1 MKKNTIYNIFL
12 ICVLLSGS
20 TLFAQTVTGTVS
32 DSNGVIPGVNIIVKN
47 TSKGTVTDFDGKY
60 TINNV
65 DPNDVLVFS
74 FIGYTTQEISVDG
87 RAVINVVMAED
98 SQALDEIILVGYS
111 SVKKSN
117 VTSAVSVVDLG
128 DLEKTRVPNIA
139 QALQGQIAGV
149 QVTSNS
155 GAPGAPIQIQIRG
168 QNSFLDGSPLYVI
181 DGIPTTDISFL
192 NQGDV
197 KKMTILK
204 DAAAAAIYGARAGNG
219 VVLIETNSGSKGK
232 VSFDVNYFTGIHNV
246 TNLPTLLNADQ
257 YLNTVEKA
265 YNNSNRNDP
274 NPYTAYKSRTD
285 LADTDWLDELFE
297 TGRSQN
303 LQLSASGGSDKSQYL
318 ISLGY
323 YDQDG
328 AVVFDRDKY
337 KRVNFRTNLNANL
350 TERLKVGA
358 NVQLSHT
365 TQDAIAS
372 TGESV
377 IRFALLRAPILSVYK
392 DVNDPTYSERDP
404 FTDLPFFT
412 PAGFDQNF
420 DRPGNPIA
428 QVFFTDDVR
437 KTFNTFGNVYAE
449 YAFLKDKNL
458 TFRTNLGIDY
468 SFYHNKAFHEN
479 FGDPDG
485 GNTPAEQLMGRNN
498 RPNSLNESRGEKYT
512 ITYNN
517 VLNYTKT
524 FNDLH
529 DFTALVGMEFI
540 DNLESGIGASR
551 SRFPFTTNEFRYL
564 DFGGLEDDGNGGSAS
579 EFALF
584 SYFAS
589 SSYVYDNKYMLTA
602 NIRADGSSKFAD
614 GKQWG
619 YFPSFSAGWKIS
631 AEEFLSDVAWLSN
644 LKLRASWGQLG
655 NQNIPD
661 YSYLPLI
668 SQENGLVKE
677 VRLANPD
684 VSWETSTTTNIGLDV
699 GLFNNK
705 LALTAEYYTKDT
717 KDVLLNISLP
727 ASVAGFIEPTIF
739 NTGKVNN
746 EGFEFSANYRNS
758 DNEFKYGVNLN
769 FATLTNNVEELN
781 VLVPN
786 ITTDQIR
793 TEVGSAI
800 NSYYGFTMIGIY
812 QDQAEVDAHLPG
824 TVGSEEH
831 PQPGDI
837 KFKDVNGDGLI
848 SQDKDREIIGS
859 SIPDFT
865 YGVALS
871 ADYKGF
877 DFSMLFQGVEG
888 IDRYNDG
895 KKIIDYDTRPFNYT
909 TAVLGAWDGS
919 GTSNSIPRV
928 TFDDNGSSN
937 PSSIYVEDASYLR
950 LKNIE
955 LGYTLRS
962 VPLVQDMRLYISAQN
977 LFTSTDYSGLDPET
991 TDLIDKGTY
1000 PSSQSFL
1007 LGVNIKF

>member
-1 MKKNTIYNIFL
+1 MLSFGGIFY
-12 ICVLLSGS
+12 
-20 TLFAQTVTGTVS
+20 AQTISGVVT
-32 DSNGVIPGVNIIVKN
+32 DNNGPLPGANVIVKG
-47 TSKGTVTDFDGKY
+47 TSSGTATDFDGNY
-60 TINNV
+60 TLENV
-65 DPNDVLVFS
+65 DSNAVLVFS
-74 FIGYTTQEISVDG
+74 MIGYATKEVSVNG
-87 RAVINVVMAED
+87 QTVINVMLAED
-98 SQALDEIILVGYS
+98 SQALDEVVLVGYS
-111 SVKKSN
+111 SKKKSN

-128 DLEKTRVPNIA
+128 GLEKTRVPNIS

-168 QNSFLDGSPLYVI
+168 NNSFLDGNPLYVV

-192 NQGDV
+192 NQEDV

-204 DAAAAAIYGARAGNG
+204 DAAAAAMYGSRAGNG
-219 VVLIETNSGSKGK
+219 VVLIATNSGSKGK
-232 VSFDVNYFTGIHNV
+232 VSFDINYFTGLHNV

-257 YLNTVEKA
+257 YLNTLEKA
-265 YNNSNRNDP
+265 HNNSNRTSP
-274 NPYTAYKSRTD
+274 NPYTAFKSRTD

-328 AVVFDRDKY
+328 AVVFDRDKF
-337 KRVNFRTNLNANL
+337 KKINFRTNLNSNL

-365 TQDAIAS
+365 KQDAIAS

-392 DVNDPTYSERDP
+392 DVNDPTYSDRDP
-404 FTDLPFFT
+404 FTDLPFYT
-412 PAGFDQNF
+412 SAGYDQNF
-420 DRPGNPIA
+420 DKPGNPIA
-428 QVFFTDDVR
+428 QVFFTNDVR
-437 KTFNTFGNVYAE
+437 KIFNTFGNVFAE

-458 TFRTNLGIDY
+458 TFKTNLGIDY
-468 SFYHNKAFHEN
+468 SFSHNKAFNEN

-485 GNTPAEQLMGRNN
+485 GNTPEEQLMGRNN
-498 RPNSLNESRGEKYT
+498 RPNSLNESRGEAYT

-524 FNDLH
+524 FNNLH
-529 DFTALVGMEFI
+529 DFSVLIGLEFI
-540 DNLESGIGASR
+540 DNFESGIGASR
-551 SRFPFTTNEFRYL
+551 LRFPFTTNEFQFL
-564 DFGGLEDDGNGGSAS
+564 NFGGLDDVENSGTAS

-584 SYFAS
+584 SYFGS
-589 SSYVYDNKYMLTA
+589 SSYVYDNKYMFSA
-602 NIRADGSSKFAD
+602 NIRADSSSKF
-614 GKQWG
+614 GVGFQWG
-619 YFPSFSAGWKIS
+619 YFPSFSAGWKVS
-631 AEEFLSDVAWLSN
+631 SEEFLSNVDWLSN

-655 NQNIPD
+655 NQAIVD
-661 YSYLPLI
+661 YSYLPVI
-668 SQENGLVKE
+668 TQENGLIKQS
-677 VRLANPD
+677 RLANPE
-684 VSWETSTTTNIGLDV
+684 VSWETSTQTNIGLDV

-717 KDVLLNISLP
+717 DDVLLNISLP
-727 ASVAGFIEPTIF
+727 VAVAGFIEPTIF

-746 EGFEFSANYRNS
+746 KGFEFSANYRNS
-758 DNEFKYGVNLN
+758 EHEFKYSINAN

-786 ITTDQIR
+786 ITVDQIR

-800 NSYYGFTMIGIY
+800 SSYYGFTMIGIY
-812 QDQAEVDAHLPG
+812 QDQAEIDSHLNAG
-824 TVGSEEH
+824 NNVV
-831 PQPGDI
+831 PGDI
-837 KFKDVNGDGLI
+837 KFKDVNGDGQI
-848 SQDKDREIIGS
+848 TADKDREIIGS
-859 SIPDFT
+859 SIPDLT
-865 YGVALS
+865 YGLGLS
-871 ADYKGF
+871 AGYKGF

-895 KKIIDYDTRPFNYT
+895 KKIIDFDSRPFNST
-909 TAVLGAWDGS
+909 TAVLGAWDGPGS
-919 GTSNSIPRV
+919 SNSIPRV

-955 LGYTLRS
+955 LGYTIKSL
-962 VPLVQDMRLYISAQN
+962 PQVQDIRLYISAQN

-1007 LGVNIKF
+1007 FGVNVKF